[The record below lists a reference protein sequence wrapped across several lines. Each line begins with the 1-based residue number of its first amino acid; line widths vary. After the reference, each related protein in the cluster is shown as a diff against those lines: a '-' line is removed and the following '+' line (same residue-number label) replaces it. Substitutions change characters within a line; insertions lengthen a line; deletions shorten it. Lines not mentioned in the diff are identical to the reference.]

1 MTPVLLI
8 GFVFFLP
15 LIASAI
21 LLWITWSTGLL
32 EHPWIHGSWFVVAL
46 VAQFGT
52 TPYTPL
58 WAAGIA
64 LQVALGVRLAV
75 LWRLDG
81 ATLR

>member
-1 MTPVLLI
+1 VLLI
-8 GFVFFLP
+8 GFAFFLP
-15 LIASAI
+15 AIASAI
-21 LLWITWSTGLL
+21 LLWITWSTELL
-32 EHPWIHGSWFVVAL
+32 ARPWIHAVWLLVAL
-46 VAQFGT
+46 LVQFGSMA
-52 TPYTPL
+52 YTPL